1 MTSLCGTTM
10 ISLVVHSMSCLF
22 HLFSKNES
30 DSPPQGPKLPPIPE
44 GIPKPTFCIYDSDDS
59 ESPVQNFKQPSQN
72 EFPLLDSFQL
82 LKHNPMSLPQV
93 HDGFKEV
100 DKEQQ
105 TIEFLPRS
113 LACYPFS
120 TISNGYQDI
129 YLADSFFVYLSVDV
143 QDHKFQ
149 EPEKKSNLS

>member
-1 MTSLCGTTM
+1 
-10 ISLVVHSMSCLF
+10 MSCLF

-30 DSPPQGPKLPPIPE
+30 DAPPQGPKLPPITE

-59 ESPVQNFKQPSQN
+59 ESPVQNVTLPSRN

-82 LKHNPMSLPQV
+82 LKHNPMSFPQV
-93 HDGFKEV
+93 QEGLNEVNKEL
-100 DKEQQ
+100 QQ
-105 TIEFLPRS
+105 TLEALPKS

-129 YLADSFFVYLSVDV
+129 YLADTFFVYLSLDE
-143 QDHKFQ
+143 QDHKSQDQ
-149 EPEKKSNLS
+149 EKNQI